1 MLPIKLRNEIISNAL
16 ISAVIMCV
24 LDASN
29 GCSPT
34 SENWLN
40 EPNACCIFRSLPSG
54 LEWDESTG
62 TAKEALPFHPCF
74 LDRLRVT

>member
-24 LDASN
+24 LDANN

-40 EPNACCIFRSLPSG
+40 EPSAGCVFRSLPSG
-54 LEWDESTG
+54 LEWDGSTG
-62 TAKEALPFHPCF
+62 TVNEALPFDTCF